1 LAMICNALEVQVLE
15 DSSDLHL
22 RPFWAHVQIKADRN
36 EIGFY
41 EKRERVGASARAVGS
56 PAGASTGA
64 STGATVS
71 NPAGAQSSAKKPWER
86 A

>member
-1 LAMICNALEVQVLE
+1 MICNALEVQVLE

-22 RPFWAHVQIKADRN
+22 RPFWAHVDIKADRN

-41 EKRERVGASARAVGS
+41 ERRERVGGGARAVGS

-64 STGATVS
+64 TVS
-71 NPAGAQSSAKKPWER
+71 KPAGAQSPAKKPWER